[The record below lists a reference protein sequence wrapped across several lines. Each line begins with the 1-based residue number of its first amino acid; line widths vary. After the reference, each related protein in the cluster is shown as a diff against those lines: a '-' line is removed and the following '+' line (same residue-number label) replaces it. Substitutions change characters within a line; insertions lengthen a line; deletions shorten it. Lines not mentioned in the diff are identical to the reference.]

1 MYHQENIHFPGGLL
15 PPEGCT
21 AEQLLKAIFDN
32 DHGGLI
38 VVNKGGLVTQISKS
52 IVNMLTIN
60 PINLIGQP
68 VYEITKYGYFNRLVD
83 VYKSGKPEYARMENI
98 NGHTILVDYVPLQ
111 EKNKLN
117 GVLVKVTMVD
127 YGSIQ
132 DKNVAGKR
140 KKTSRY
146 TSNIQYT
153 VDHIIGSSPQIIDL
167 KETLM
172 KISPRNST
180 VLVTGDSGTGK
191 ELFAQSIHAASLRRS
206 GPFVKIN
213 CAAIP
218 DALLESEFFGYEE
231 GAFTGAR
238 RGGQVGKFEIAHGG
252 SVFLDEIGDLSFSLQ
267 AKLLRFIQNK
277 EIQKLGSNETVT
289 VDVRI
294 VAATNVNLEQLV
306 KYKKFREDLYYRLNV
321 VNLNI
326 PSLRERKEDIPELVE
341 RFIHKF
347 NKIFNFSVK
356 GMSPEVEAIFKRY
369 AWPGN
374 IRELENVIERAYNIM
389 EGNIIL
395 PSHLPQ
401 NIGVNVMP
409 LKGMAEDG
417 NNYQGG
423 YVISALQK
431 GQTLDEIMDQSE
443 KNVLVQALILCKGNK
458 ARASQM
464 LGISRPGLYK
474 KLSKLGM
481 T

>member
-1 MYHQENIHFPGGLL
+1 MYHQENMHFPGGLL
-15 PPEGCT
+15 PSEGCT
-21 AEQLLKAIFDN
+21 AEQLLKAMFDN

-38 VVNKGGLVTQISKS
+38 VVNKGGLITQISKS
-52 IVNMLTIN
+52 IVNMLTID
-60 PINLIGQP
+60 PIHVIGQP
-68 VYEITKYGYFNRLVD
+68 VYELTRYGYFNRLVD
-83 VYKSGKPEYARMENI
+83 VFKSGRSEYARMENI
-98 NGHTILVDYVPLQ
+98 NGKTILVDYLPLL
-111 EKNKLN
+111 EKNRPN

-127 YGSIQ
+127 YGSIP
-132 DKNVAGKR
+132 DKNFTGKR

-146 TSNIQYT
+146 SSNIQYT
-153 VDHIIGSSPQIIDL
+153 VDHIIGSSPQMIDL

-172 KISPRNST
+172 KISPRNSN
-180 VLVTGDSGTGK
+180 VLITGDSGTGK

-206 GPFVKIN
+206 GPFIKIN

-218 DALLESEFFGYEE
+218 DTLLESEFFGYEE
-231 GAFTGAR
+231 GAFTGSR
-238 RGGQVGKFEIAHGG
+238 RGGQLGKFEIAHGG
-252 SVFLDEIGDLSFSLQ
+252 SVFLDEIGDLSFAMQ

-326 PSLRERKEDIPELVE
+326 PSLRERKEDIPELVD
-341 RFIHKF
+341 RFINKF
-347 NKIFNFSVK
+347 NKIFDFKVK
-356 GMSPEVEAIFKRY
+356 GISPEVEAIFKRY

-374 IRELENVIERAYNIM
+374 IRELENVIERAFNIM
-389 EGNIIL
+389 EGNTIL
-395 PSHLPQ
+395 PTHLPQ
-401 NIGVNVMP
+401 HIGVNVTP
-409 LKGMAEDG
+409 LKGVSADG
-417 NNYQGG
+417 SYQGG
-423 YVISALQK
+423 CVSSALQK
-431 GQTLDEIMDQSE
+431 GQTLDEIMGQSE

-464 LGISRPGLYK
+464 LGISRPGFYK
-474 KLSKLGM
+474 KLSKHGL